1 MNLAFWSDSI
11 IPSTAANAIQVMK
24 MCNAFTK
31 LGHHTTLH
39 AKKPSI
45 AKEADLD
52 QLANIYGVS
61 TNFKIVSH
69 RSHKYIRH
77 LDYDAKVLISVLKS
91 KPDLIFTRS
100 LRGAFLTNFFNKK
113 VVLELHFL
121 PTTNSNSLMLKQLAR
136 GTCLKKIIVIS
147 ENLKNLLLSEHPYLS
162 SVPIEVCHD
171 AVDIDRFP
179 VSETSPIERKIELS
193 IDIQK
198 KIVMYVGHLYEGRG
212 INLIEQLAKSLPEVN
227 FIVIGGLEKDVA
239 DRKHRLSRLQ
249 ITNLYYYG
257 FIPNAQ
263 LPDYYQIADLLIMPY
278 EKTVSVSGGGDTSA
292 WMSPMKT
299 FEYMASGKP
308 LISSDLPALREVLNE
323 EVAILVEPGN
333 LEHWKYSIE
342 NTLTNETLANRISTN
357 ARQKAERNTWES
369 RANKI
374 LSYL

>member
-45 AKEADLD
+45 AKETDLD
-52 QLANIYGVS
+52 QLANIYGVT

-69 RSHKYIRH
+69 RSHQYIRH

-263 LPDYYQIADLLIMPY
+263 LPDYYQIADLSLIH
-278 EKTVSVSGGGDTSA
+278 
-292 WMSPMKT
+292 
-299 FEYMASGKP
+299 
-308 LISSDLPALREVLNE
+308 I
-323 EVAILVEPGN
+323 
-333 LEHWKYSIE
+333 
-342 NTLTNETLANRISTN
+342 
-357 ARQKAERNTWES
+357 
-369 RANKI
+369 
-374 LSYL
+374 

>member
-1 MNLAFWSDSI
+1 MNLTFWSDSV

-24 MCNAFTK
+24 MCDAFTK
-31 LGHHTTLH
+31 LGNSTTLH
-39 AKKPSI
+39 AKKPNTP
-45 AKEADLD
+45 KETTADDLT
-52 QLANIYGVS
+52 NIYGV
-61 TNFKIVSH
+61 TNNFKIVTH
-69 RSHKYIRH
+69 RSHRYIRH
-77 LDYDAKVLISVLKS
+77 LDYDSKVLISVLKS
-91 KPDLIFTRS
+91 RPDLIYTRS
-100 LRGAFLTNFFNKK
+100 LRGAFLTNFFNKQ
-113 VVLELHFL
+113 VILELHFL
-121 PTTNSNSLMLKQLAR
+121 PTTYPNSWMLKQLAS

-147 ENLKNLLLSEHPYLS
+147 DNLKSLLLSKHPHLS

-171 AVDIDRFP
+171 AVDIERFS
-179 VSETSPIERKIELS
+179 VSQINSTERKIELNM
-193 IDIQK
+193 DIQQ

-212 INLIEQLAKSLPEVN
+212 INLIEQLAKSLPYVN
-227 FIVIGGLEKDVA
+227 FIVVGGMEQDIA
-239 DRKHRLSRLQ
+239 YRKHRLSKLK

-263 LPDYYQIADLLIMPY
+263 LPTYYQIADILIMPY
-278 EKTVSVSGGGDTSA
+278 EKKVSVSGGGDTSA

-308 LISSDLPALREVLNE
+308 IISSDLPALREVLNDD
-323 EVAILVEPGN
+323 VAILVEPGN

-342 NTLTNETLANRISTN
+342 NTLTNETLANKISTN

>member
-45 AKEADLD
+45 AKETDLD
-52 QLANIYGVS
+52 QLANIYGVT

-69 RSHKYIRH
+69 RSHQYIRH

-113 VVLELHFL
+113 DLLELHFL

-333 LEHWKYSIE
+333 LEDWKYSIE
-342 NTLTNETLANRISTN
+342 NTLTNETLANKISTN

>member
-69 RSHKYIRH
+69 RSHQYIRH

-249 ITNLYYYG
+249 ITNLYYY
-257 FIPNAQ
+257 
-263 LPDYYQIADLLIMPY
+263 
-278 EKTVSVSGGGDTSA
+278 
-292 WMSPMKT
+292 
-299 FEYMASGKP
+299 
-308 LISSDLPALREVLNE
+308 
-323 EVAILVEPGN
+323 
-333 LEHWKYSIE
+333 
-342 NTLTNETLANRISTN
+342 
-357 ARQKAERNTWES
+357 
-369 RANKI
+369 
-374 LSYL
+374 